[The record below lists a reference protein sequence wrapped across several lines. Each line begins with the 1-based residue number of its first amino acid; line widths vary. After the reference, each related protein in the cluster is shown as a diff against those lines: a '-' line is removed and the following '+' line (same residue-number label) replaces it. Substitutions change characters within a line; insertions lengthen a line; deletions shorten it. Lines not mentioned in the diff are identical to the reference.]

1 MTTTSSARYT
11 DLYDYARTAERIDHD
26 LINQADRLTNRLSY
40 FEATCR
46 EPGFQVSSDGLGSA
60 LRSYGVHALP
70 VDGRVR
76 TVGEGFQRADRSPLR
91 LWRMANRIP
100 RDYIL
105 RSVDYLMTRP
115 IVFRALQSADGPT
128 RENANS
134 AWTAIS
140 SFGTLAL
147 VSTLRTS
154 KSVYPGRVGLSAMK
168 PVRRF
173 LNLKATHLKATTL
186 KSHLIKPSLT
196 FALVDAGFQSWAQ
209 WDFNAQAFEDS
220 AERKTANV
228 YDTTIIV
235 TKSLVVAVGAAAIV
249 ASLPVTGPVAVGV
262 AVVSVS
268 LVLSELANRF
278 ILEPYLEG
286 DQHKKHVEILTLN
299 LQELKRNPLEFTKVL
314 GEGVVERLSLNA
326 EEFARQPVV
335 FTQVFADEYLKAID
349 KQFEVNE
356 NLSKMSEQ
364 IKSGADQLVKF
375 ITGDTNPPPPC
386 VVWQ

>member
-1 MTTTSSARYT
+1 
-11 DLYDYARTAERIDHD
+11 
-26 LINQADRLTNRLSY
+26 
-40 FEATCR
+40 
-46 EPGFQVSSDGLGSA
+46 
-60 LRSYGVHALP
+60 
-70 VDGRVR
+70 
-76 TVGEGFQRADRSPLR
+76 
-91 LWRMANRIP
+91 
-100 RDYIL
+100 
-105 RSVDYLMTRP
+105 
-115 IVFRALQSADGPT
+115 
-128 RENANS
+128 
-134 AWTAIS
+134 
-140 SFGTLAL
+140 
-147 VSTLRTS
+147 
-154 KSVYPGRVGLSAMK
+154 MK